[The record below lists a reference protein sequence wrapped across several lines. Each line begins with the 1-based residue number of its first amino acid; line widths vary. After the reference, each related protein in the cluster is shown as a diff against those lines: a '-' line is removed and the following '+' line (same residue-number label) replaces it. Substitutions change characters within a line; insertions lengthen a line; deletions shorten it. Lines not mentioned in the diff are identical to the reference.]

1 MTKIVLS
8 QQEICRLYDR
18 GDKSLEEIGQI
29 AKVSGTRIG
38 QLLNEWGHPKRRRKP
53 PRKDKF
59 TDLDLYLEHC
69 EKTGQRTHSLLLRL
83 LKPLL
88 KPHLKRCGNCGAI
101 RNLRFKYRRW
111 PIKSLRD
118 VRVLCP
124 SCLLAVAK
132 GRGLDGLK
140 RREIFWRFTTETSV
154 SDLAQE
160 FGVTKG
166 RIYQVIW
173 AERKR
178 RKAVGCFP

>member
-8 QQEICRLYDR
+8 KQEICYLYDK
-18 GDKSLEEIGQI
+18 GDKSLEEIG
-29 AKVSGTRIG
+29 KVANVSRTRIG
-38 QLLNEWGHPKRRRKP
+38 QLLDEWGHPKRRRKP

-69 EKTGQRTHSLLLRL
+69 EETGQLTHSLLLRL
-83 LKPLL
+83 LKPYL
-88 KPHLKRCGNCGAI
+88 KKCENCGAI

-124 SCLLAVAK
+124 SCLYAPTL

-140 RREIFWRFTTETSV
+140 RREIFERSTRGAAV
-154 SDLAQE
+154 LDLAQE

-173 AERKR
+173 AEQKR
-178 RKAVGCFP
+178 RKAAGCFP